1 MMPSFEYVRA
11 NTVDEAIKHLAT
23 RNAKIHAGG
32 TDLLGCMRDRI
43 FPVERIVSI
52 RGIKGL
58 SKIDETLEGIT
69 IGSLT
74 TITQLA
80 ASPVVARPFPGLAM
94 AAGEVASPQLR
105 NQGTI
110 GGNLCQKPRCW
121 YYRGEFDCMRKGGTI
136 CYAVA
141 GENKFHCVLGGANCF
156 MVHPSD
162 MAPMLIALGASLI
175 VKGPKGS
182 RRIAVENLYVS
193 PSDDPQRETVLEPG
207 EIITEIVIP
216 KSSGRQYSS
225 YRKIRARQSWDFALA
240 GVALALQFEGRR
252 ILRARVVLSGAAP
265 VPWRSK
271 EVEEVIT
278 GRNLDRAT
286 IARASSVVMKQ
297 ASPMTQNG
305 YKVDLFVAVMKEELE
320 RAAAR
325 PP

>member
-11 NTVDEAIKHLAT
+11 KSVDEAIKHLAI
-23 RNAKIHAGG
+23 RNAKVHAGG

-43 FPVERIVSI
+43 FSVERIVSI
-52 RGIKGL
+52 QGIKGL
-58 SKIDETLEGIT
+58 SGIDETSEGMT

-74 TITQLA
+74 TITQIA
-80 ASPVVARPFPGLAM
+80 ASPIVARLFPGLAI

-121 YYRGEFDCMRKGGTI
+121 YYRGEFDCMRKGGIT

-141 GENKFHCVLGGANCF
+141 GENKFHCVLGGDNCF

-162 MAPMLIALGASLI
+162 TAPMLIAFGASLV
-175 VKGPKGS
+175 VKGPKGT
-182 RRIAVENLYVS
+182 RRIAVENLYVN

-216 KSSGRQYSS
+216 KTAGRHYSS

-240 GVALALQFEGRR
+240 GIALAFQFDGRR
-252 ILRARVVLSGAAP
+252 VLRARVTLSGAAP

-278 GRNLDRAT
+278 GRSLDRIT
-286 IARASSVVMKQ
+286 IARAASVVMKQ
-297 ASPMTQNG
+297 SKPLSQNE
-305 YKVDLFVAVMKEELE
+305 YKISLFEAVMKEELE
-320 RAAAR
+320 RAANRAS
-325 PP
+325 

>member
-1 MMPSFEYVRA
+1 MMPSFEYIRV
-11 NTVDEAIKHLAT
+11 NSVDEAIKHLST
-23 RNAKIHAGG
+23 GNAKIHAGG

-58 SKIDETLEGIT
+58 SGINETLEGMT

-74 TITQLA
+74 TITQVA
-80 ASPVVARPFPGLAM
+80 TSPVVARLFPGLAM

-110 GGNLCQKPRCW
+110 GGNICQKPRCW
-121 YYRGEFDCMRKGGTI
+121 YYRGEFDCIRKGGMI

-141 GENKFHCVLGGANCF
+141 GENKFHCVLGGENCF

-175 VKGPKGS
+175 AKGPKGI
-182 RRIAVENLYVS
+182 RRIAAENLYVN
-193 PSDDPQRETVLEPG
+193 PSDDPQREIVLEPG

-216 KSSGRQYSS
+216 KTSGRHYSS
-225 YRKIRARQSWDFALA
+225 YRKIRARRSWDFALA
-240 GVALALQFEGRR
+240 GVALALQLEGRR
-252 ILRARVVLSGAAP
+252 VLRTRVVLSGAAP

-271 EVEEVIT
+271 EVEDVIT
-278 GRNLDRAT
+278 GRSLDRAT
-286 IARASSVVMKQ
+286 IARAASVVMKQ
-297 ASPMTQNG
+297 ANPLAQNR
-305 YKVDLFVAVMKEELE
+305 YKINLFQATMEEELE
-320 RAAAR
+320 RASQKA
-325 PP
+325 P

>member
-1 MMPSFEYVRA
+1 MIPSFEYVRA

-32 TDLLGCMRDRI
+32 TDLLGCARDRI
-43 FPVERIVSI
+43 FPVERVVSI

-58 SKIDETLEGIT
+58 SGIDETLEGAK

-74 TITQLA
+74 TIAQLA
-80 ASPVVARPFPGLAM
+80 ASPVVARSFPGLAV

-121 YYRGEFDCMRKGGTI
+121 YYRGEFDCIRKGGMN
-136 CYAVA
+136 CYAEA

-162 MAPMLIALGASLI
+162 TAPILIALGASL
-175 VKGPKGS
+175 VAKGPKGS
-182 RRIAVENLYVS
+182 RRITVENLYVS
-193 PSDDPQRETVLEPG
+193 PSDNPQRETVLEPG
-207 EIITEIVIP
+207 EIITEIIIP
-216 KSSGRQYSS
+216 RTSGRHYSS

-252 ILRARVVLSGAAP
+252 VLRARAVLSGAAP

-286 IARASSVVMKQ
+286 IARASSAVMKQ

-305 YKVDLFVAVMKEELE
+305 YKIRLFEAAMKEELE
-320 RAAAR
+320 RAANSS
-325 PP
+325 